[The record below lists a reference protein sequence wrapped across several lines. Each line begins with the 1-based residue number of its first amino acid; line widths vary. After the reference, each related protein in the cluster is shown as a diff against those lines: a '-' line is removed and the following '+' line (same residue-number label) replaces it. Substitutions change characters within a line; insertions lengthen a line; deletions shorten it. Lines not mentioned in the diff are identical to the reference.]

1 MHEMRILV
9 FERGS
14 TSRRHPP
21 IPRQWGSR
29 EKYRWENEMENG
41 LDGWVG
47 VVPGGGGGRVSP
59 EKLVGEV
66 GTDGAPNIT

>member
-1 MHEMRILV
+1 
-9 FERGS
+9 
-14 TSRRHPP
+14 
-21 IPRQWGSR
+21 
-29 EKYRWENEMENG
+29 MENG